1 MAKQLLSVVE
11 FLEHSKLATV
21 YKQLGYAVNTEWQ
34 VRKAIALMR
43 KWQPDVIVA
52 DFYFQSDFRDRLS
65 NLESLLAS
73 AQPLVNTKILVLYE
87 PQNQAVLDKVR
98 SRLRMD
104 ATLTMPINQT
114 ELQDVLSAW
123 V

>member
-21 YKQLGYAVNTEWQ
+21 YKQLGFAVNTEWQ

-114 ELQDVLSAW
+114 ELQSVLSAW
-123 V
+123 A

>member
-21 YKQLGYAVNTEWQ
+21 YKQLGYKVNTEWQ

-114 ELQDVLSAW
+114 ELQSVLSAW
-123 V
+123 A

>member
-98 SRLRMD
+98 GRLRMD

-114 ELQDVLSAW
+114 ELQSVLSAW

>member
-11 FLEHSKLATV
+11 FLEHSKLATL

-43 KWQPDVIVA
+43 KLQPDVIVA

-65 NLESLLAS
+65 NLESLLAC
-73 AQPLVNTKILVLYE
+73 AQPLPNTKIVVLYE

-114 ELQDVLSAW
+114 ELQGVLSAW
-123 V
+123 L

>member
-1 MAKQLLSVVE
+1 MAKKLLSVIE
-11 FLEHSKLATV
+11 FLEHSKLATL
-21 YKQLGYAVNTEWQ
+21 YKQLGFEVNTEWQ

-43 KWQPDVIVA
+43 KWQPDVIIA

-73 AQPLVNTKILVLYE
+73 AQPQVHTKILVLYE

-104 ATLTMPINQT
+104 ATLTMPIDQT
-114 ELQDVLSAW
+114 ALQNTLSAW
-123 V
+123 L

>member
-114 ELQDVLSAW
+114 ELQSVLSAW

>member
-114 ELQDVLSAW
+114 ELQSVLSAW
-123 V
+123 A